1 MDLERR
7 LGPYEV
13 TAVPGPARLR
23 LVWSMP
29 TDEAQAPRVAGDG
42 ADDDGK
48 LAILAD
54 YRATRAPVASRAAG

>member
-29 TDEAQAPRVAGDG
+29 SDEAQAPRVAGDG
-42 ADDDGK
+42 TDDGK

-54 YRATRAPVASRAAG
+54 YRATRAPVASRAG

>member
-1 MDLERR
+1 VDLEQR

-13 TAVPGPARLR
+13 TAVPGASRLR

-29 TDEAQAPRVAGDG
+29 SDEAEPRVVDG
-42 ADDDGK
+42 GATAE

-54 YRATRAPVASRAAG
+54 YRATRAPVASQAIAAAG